1 LVCAISHG
9 LLSDEAETEPAED
22 EDMLAVFSAGRG

>member
-1 LVCAISHG
+1 MK
-9 LLSDEAETEPAED
+9 LLADNVETDSPED

>member
-1 LVCAISHG
+1 MPGDEILK
-9 LLSDEAETEPAED
+9 LLRNEAAPVKEEE